1 MAEGYCL
8 KMGLDEGGEVI
19 GYQFVHL
26 GKMME
31 AIRKG
36 MDPKEAYEKRTSILT
51 AVSMKP
57 SSMLTRERN
66 KEARHGTIRRLR

>member
-1 MAEGYCL
+1 MYGTKAKGVRYLEMAEGYCL

-36 MDPKEAYEKRTSILT
+36 MDPKEAYEKNINTYGRFDE
-51 AVSMKP
+51 AVKYVDP
-57 SSMLTRERN
+57 R
-66 KEARHGTIRRLR
+66 KE